1 MQKDIQEMTNHDTR
15 TTSGSILI
23 IDDEVNLRNTLTRIL
38 QKIGCT
44 VTNAAKGA
52 EGLKILS
59 TTRFDLIF
67 LDLRLPDIHGIEL
80 LRQIRQLDQ
89 QVSVI
94 VLTGHGSIN
103 SAVEALHLE
112 ATDYLLK
119 PINPEILI
127 TRTVEILD
135 NIKKNRRRKEIQE
148 EISKLQAELASI
160 NSDQRELDSLD
171 NLQDDTR
178 YINLGRLQLDIQTR
192 RVTLDS
198 SFLDIPPSSFE
209 YLVVL
214 ARHTPDVVSYQNLV
228 REAQGYDADYT
239 EARNLTRWHIH
250 VLRQALENDS
260 DSPKFIF
267 NKRGE
272 GYLLSSD

>member
-1 MQKDIQEMTNHDTR
+1 MKNQDMR
-15 TTSGSILI
+15 TTSGSILV
-23 IDDEVNLRNTLTRIL
+23 IDDEANLRKTLTRIL

-44 VTNAAKGA
+44 VTNAAKGT
-52 EGLKILS
+52 EGIKILS
-59 TTRFDLIF
+59 NARFDLIF

-103 SAVEALHLE
+103 SAVEALHLD

-127 TRTVEILD
+127 NRTIEILD
-135 NIKKNRRRKEIQE
+135 KIKKDRRKKEIQE
-148 EISKLQAELASI
+148 EISRLQAELATI
-160 NSDQRELDSLD
+160 DSDYRDLNTIEKP
-171 NLQDDTR
+171 QDDTR
-178 YINLGRLQLDIQTR
+178 YINLGRLQLDVQTHQAI
-192 RVTLDS
+192 LDAT
-198 SFLDIPPSSFE
+198 FLDIPPSSFE

-260 DSPKFIF
+260 NSPKFIF